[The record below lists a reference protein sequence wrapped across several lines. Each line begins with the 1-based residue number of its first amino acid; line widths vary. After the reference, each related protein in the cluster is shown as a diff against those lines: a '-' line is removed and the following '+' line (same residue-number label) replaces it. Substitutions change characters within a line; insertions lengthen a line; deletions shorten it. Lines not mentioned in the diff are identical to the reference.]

1 MTDQEQKIN
10 IQIKEGTVFFAHEMS
25 ANFTPTQISLDF
37 KSITPRTDPRDKK
50 PSFLLEHN
58 LVLLDPYHA
67 KMILGVM
74 DNVIKK
80 YEEEFGKIKKPT
92 ALEKAEKKQKVSAKE
107 QSNVTNVESPSYFG

>member
-1 MTDQEQKIN
+1 MAEQEQKIN
-10 IQIKEGTVFFAHEMS
+10 IQINEGKVFFAHEMS

-67 KMILGVM
+67 KMILGVL
-74 DNVIKK
+74 DNTIKK
-80 YEEEFGKIKKPT
+80 YEEEFGKIKKPV
-92 ALEKAEKKQKVSAKE
+92 ALEKAEKKHKANIKE
-107 QSNVTNVESPSYFG
+107 QSTATATESPNYFG